1 VEGGLKAPALAL
13 AGEQERRY
21 LQRAMVEGLGS
32 TGQSLHPLMPRYHV
46 DAATLDDLQAY
57 LAVIG
62 TDTPG
67 LSEST
72 VRVGVM
78 LPPTVYGAAVQAG
91 LSEAFDQVVVYGRRL
106 QLVVNAAPDA
116 VFADVGS
123 LVNPIDH
130 AANVDDM
137 QPEIGPLPAPDSVN
151 YADTAA
157 RGRFL
162 VLSSVPEQAKMIFT
176 QVVLDDSARIAAE
189 RAAGRLLLVHQG
201 ADDAAITPMLDALR
215 EQARTARRQMREQ
228 TDLTQPPMPGEAAIF
243 IGDGAHLR
251 EFLDAG
257 GVGLV
262 YADALAAGPAVMHLP
277 PAQARRLRLLLPW
290 RTAQASFDLATAYR
304 DAGYASGLILIEA
317 LKRCG
322 RQFGRAQF
330 VQQLENLHNFPL
342 QAFGTIEFRPDQP
355 YGGHA
360 AQWVE
365 VDLAQGKFSVLR
377 TVSSN

>member
-1 VEGGLKAPALAL
+1 VEGGLRAPALAG
-13 AGEQERRY
+13 AQESRY
-21 LQRAMVEGLGS
+21 LQRAMGEGRGS
-32 TGQSLHPLMPRYHV
+32 NGQSLHPLMPRYRF

-62 TDTPG
+62 SDTPG
-67 LSEST
+67 LSESA
-72 VRVGVM
+72 VRIGVM

-106 QLVVNAAPDA
+106 QLVVNAPTDD
-116 VFADVGS
+116 VFAEVGNM
-123 LVNPIDH
+123 VNSAD
-130 AANVDDM
+130 NVARDSDSP
-137 QPEIGPLPAPDSVN
+137 PELGPLSAPGFAN
-151 YADTAA
+151 YADPTAP
-157 RGRFL
+157 GRFL
-162 VLSSVPEQAKMIFT
+162 FLPSVGEQAKMFLA
-176 QVVLDDSARIAAE
+176 QVAFDDPVKK
-189 RAAGRLLLVHQG
+189 AAGRLLLVHETEN
-201 ADDAAITPMLDALR
+201 DRTLDPMLDPMLDALR
-215 EQARTARRQMREQ
+215 EQARIERMQMREQ
-228 TDLTQPPMPGEAAIF
+228 IDSTKPPMPGETAIY

-304 DAGYASGLILIEA
+304 DAGYASGLVLIEA

-330 VQQLENLHNFPL
+330 VQQLENLRNFPV

-365 VDLAQGKFSVLR
+365 ADLAQGKFSVLR
-377 TVSSN
+377 TVSAN